1 MAKAQVELTREEI
14 LEFVIPFI
22 QKRGEEVEPEDVTED
37 AVLESLGIDSIKLG
51 ALIGDL
57 EEAMG
62 FRVPPEERQGEPP
75 KTVGELLD
83 RVIRRSG
90 VAIAKLASVD

>member
-1 MAKAQVELTREEI
+1 MANEYAAMSREGI
-14 LEFVIPFI
+14 LGVITPFV

-57 EEAMG
+57 EEHMG
-62 FRVPPEERQGEPP
+62 FRVPPEARQGDPP
-75 KTVGELLD
+75 ITVGDLID
-83 RVIRRSG
+83 RVMLR
-90 VAIAKLASVD
+90 VKQAA